1 MRERFRLLVVCLL
14 LAACGG
20 REEAVEKSSA
30 AAVKPT
36 KPPRS
41 SSGKVTWT
49 IDANHL
55 RSEALNFRITAPAGY
70 SWRNEKDDDDKYLF
84 VARNGVD
91 TVRLLVQGRNYDPT
105 TENRAYEY
113 VNGMRGAY
121 ELREMVIQDVL
132 VSRRRSKLGPGYS
145 YFFRA
150 VKGAH
155 AARVTGYLVANDR
168 LYSLE
173 HVSAMPT
180 DVLGPF
186 VSSLAPA
193 R

>member
-1 MRERFRLLVVCLL
+1 MRERFALLFVCLL

-20 REEAVEKSSA
+20 DESPVVEKSA
-30 AAVKPT
+30 AIGKRGQ
-36 KPPRS
+36 PRS
-41 SSGKVTWT
+41 TKVTWQ
-49 IDANHL
+49 ISGSHL
-55 RSEALNFRITAPAGY
+55 ESEALNFRIDAPAGY
-70 SWRNEKDDDDKYLF
+70 TWRNEKEEDDQYLF
-84 VARNGVD
+84 VAKNGID
-91 TVRLLVQGRNYDPT
+91 TVRLLIQGRNYGPT

-121 ELREMVIQDVL
+121 ELREMAVQDVL
-132 VSRRRSKLGPGYS
+132 VSRRRSKLGSGYS

-150 VKGAH
+150 VRGNN
-155 AARVTGYLVANDR
+155 AARVSGYLVASDR

-186 VSSLAPA
+186 VASLAPV

>member
-1 MRERFRLLVVCLL
+1 MRERFAVLFVCLL

-20 REEAVEKSSA
+20 DEAPAMEKSA
-30 AAVKPT
+30 AIGKKQQPRPT
-36 KPPRS
+36 
-41 SSGKVTWT
+41 KVTWK
-49 IDANHL
+49 ISGSHL
-55 RSEALNFRITAPAGY
+55 ESEALNFRIDAPAGY
-70 SWRNEKDDDDKYLF
+70 AWRNENDEDDQYLF
-84 VARNGVD
+84 VARNGSD
-91 TVRLLVQGRNYDPT
+91 TVRLLIQGRNYGPT

-121 ELREMVIQDVL
+121 ELREMTIQDVL
-132 VSRRRSKLGPGYS
+132 VSRRSSKLGTGYS

-150 VKGAH
+150 VKGSN

-186 VSSLAPA
+186 VASLAPA

>member
-1 MRERFRLLVVCLL
+1 MRGRFALLSVCLL

-20 REEAVEKSSA
+20 KDESPVVEKSA
-30 AAVKPT
+30 AIGKRQQ
-36 KPPRS
+36 PPRS
-41 SSGKVTWT
+41 TKVTWK
-49 IDANHL
+49 ISGSHL
-55 RSEALNFRITAPAGY
+55 ESEALNFRIDAPAGFT
-70 SWRNEKDDDDKYLF
+70 WRNEKDDDDQYLF
-84 VARNGVD
+84 VARNGSD
-91 TVRLLVQGRNYDPT
+91 TVRLLIQGRNHSPA
-105 TENRAYEY
+105 TENRTYDY

-121 ELREMVIQDVL
+121 ELRGMAVQDVL
-132 VSRRRSKLGPGYS
+132 VSRRRSKLGSGYF

-150 VKGAH
+150 VRGNN
-155 AARVTGYLVANDR
+155 AARVTGYLVASDR

-186 VSSLAPA
+186 IASLAPA